1 MGQPGILSWTWAL
14 CAFVSWAHVG
24 QAGPGPQYLVAVPAV
39 LESGAET
46 KFCVSVLELTE
57 PVVVNVTL
65 KSTAKS
71 ATLMSLHTCIQDVHT
86 CIAFSVPVV
95 TNEEVMDFQVKV
107 EGSGFQSE
115 EVRKVL
121 IRAYKPQTFIQT
133 DKPIYLPGQQVR
145 FRVVTLDSKLR
156 PASTL
161 YDIIELEDPSGNRI
175 GQWLKTNSD
184 NKILQLSYFLSSE
197 AREGIYKITVTMGE
211 SKVYY
216 TFTVEKYVLPKFD
229 VTIKV
234 PDEVSV
240 GDQSF
245 KAQICSKYTFKQP
258 VPGRVTVGVCRPTL
272 GHFHGSE
279 WIRVAEHIDESNS
292 HDDTNPVCHSET
304 KQADKE
310 GCTTFT
316 INMSNFNKVD
326 STALNDILDITVK
339 MEEEGTGVLI
349 SQKQSIMISYVLGRV
364 SFVDTPDIYEPG
376 TNVQGKVKA
385 VYHNGEPIP
394 DRIVYLFEGDIS
406 LSSIQNVKTDEKG
419 VAVFSLSTNE
429 LKGDVQ
435 LHASLAPTL
444 DYAGYRTAF
453 FEVGTHT
460 LSMAKPSS
468 PDDKTVSFLEV
479 KTKDKPLPCET
490 EEAISIW
497 YTIVGEAPGSVDL
510 MYLVLSRGVISV
522 HGHQEL
528 KVTSQTVNEGEVSL
542 KLTVS
547 PEMTPDIQIV
557 AYAVL
562 PSENVI
568 AHSAEF
574 STEKC
579 FTNMVSVH
587 FVPPS
592 AVPGDETNF
601 QVTALPHSLCG
612 VSAID
617 QSVLIKEPG
626 KTLNA
631 EKIYDLL
638 PVRKATYVPYEVQDP
653 IECMEVRP
661 KRSILPFPESGRNDA
676 HTVFQSVGLKMATN
690 LVIQLPSCLK
700 YKGRE
705 YYRDQC
711 FWKGPYQVYKL
722 DILERIPDA
731 AASGAPALPP
741 DISPIKTV
749 RTFFPE
755 TWIWDLVDVRE
766 SGTEEMTLTVPDT
779 ITTWE
784 TEAFCLSSEG
794 FGLAPREDL
803 KVFQPFFLEL
813 TMPYSIIRGEFFELK
828 ATVFSYLTSCM
839 MITVTPAS
847 SSLYTLTSLFGDQT
861 TSCLCASKRKT
872 FSWSLTPSALGVV
885 EVTVS
890 AEAVASVDLC
900 GSGAVTVPDRG
911 RIDVVTK
918 PLIVKPE
925 GVEVT
930 KTFNLLL
937 LPEGKTVREDV
948 LVELPYNVIEDSA
961 RAFISVLGDILGRA
975 LKNLDSLLQL
985 PSGCGE
991 QNMALLAPNIFILEY
1006 LKDTQQLTST
1016 IEEKA
1021 TGYLITGY
1029 QNQLTYKHTDG
1040 SYSAFGTGEGST
1052 WLTAFVVKCFARAEK
1067 FIHIDPRNI
1076 EESNTWLENQQ
1087 RENGCF
1093 KMSGR
1098 LIHIGMKG
1106 GVSDEVTLTA
1116 YITATFLENKK
1127 YAKNSVVKKSLA
1139 CLKDSMNDL
1148 SNTYTTALLAYVFTL
1163 AGDVETRAHL
1173 LEYLDKVA
1181 VKQGSFIY
1189 WTQKSTETSA
1199 SLSVEISSY
1208 VLLAQISASPTS
1220 EELAYAFSIVRWL
1233 TEQQNYY
1240 GGFSSTQD
1248 TVVALQAL
1256 AFYSTEVFGF
1266 KGSSKE
1272 GSEKGGSSTGGSSKV
1287 AVATPGGQVTFHV
1300 NRNNRLLYQEEII
1313 VENIAGKYIVEMKGS
1328 TSVSVQIA
1336 VRYNIPHPY
1345 GSSTLSVEVNVQY
1358 NHNSQSSR
1366 PKLTLLIKSQYT
1378 GTQSTTNMVIL
1389 DIKLLSGHVPDP
1401 ESYDK
1406 LKGAQLVDRVE
1417 QREDHVVVYL
1427 RELVKDTPVEHS
1439 LELIEEFPVDNLKP
1453 AVVLLY
1459 DYYEPSNRA
1468 EDEYLY
1474 PH

>member
-1 MGQPGILSWTWAL
+1 
-14 CAFVSWAHVG
+14 CVCR
-24 QAGPGPQYLVAVPAV
+24 QYLVAVPAV

-65 KSTAKS
+65 KSTQLAKTYS
-71 ATLMSLHTCIQDVHT
+71 QTNILCFQ
-86 CIAFSVPVV
+86 VPVV

-133 DKPIYLPGQQVR
+133 DKPIYLPGQQVH

-161 YDIIELEDPSGNRI
+161 VSDPSGNRI

-234 PDEVSV
+234 CLLD
-240 GDQSF
+240 F
-245 KAQICSKYTFKQP
+245 ILICFIYVFIFNFNRYTFKQP

-292 HDDTNPVCHSET
+292 HDDTNPV
-304 KQADKE
+304 
-310 GCTTFT
+310 
-316 INMSNFNKVD
+316 NKCARK
-326 STALNDILDITVK
+326 SKCFSQLSSFCNTAEILWIHT
-339 MEEEGTGVLI
+339 
-349 SQKQSIMISYVLGRV
+349 S
-364 SFVDTPDIYEPG
+364 SFSF
-376 TNVQGKVKA
+376 QQVKA

-435 LHASLAPTL
+435 LHVSHFELQVFIYTEYSQIHLYHMILLAKYL
-444 DYAGYRTAF
+444 F
-453 FEVGTHT
+453 KVH
-460 LSMAKPSS
+460 LCS
-468 PDDKTVSFLEV
+468 PPEFTSHINIWMVSFGF
-479 KTKDKPLPCET
+479 C
-490 EEAISIW
+490 
-497 YTIVGEAPGSVDL
+497 
-510 MYLVLSRGVISV
+510 V
-522 HGHQEL
+522 HQ
-528 KVTSQTVNEGEVSL
+528 
-542 KLTVS
+542 
-547 PEMTPDIQIV
+547 
-557 AYAVL
+557 
-562 PSENVI
+562 
-568 AHSAEF
+568 
-574 STEKC
+574 
-579 FTNMVSVH
+579 VSVH

-631 EKIYDLL
+631 EKVTAFL
-638 PVRKATYVPYEVQDP
+638 TTT
-653 IECMEVRP
+653 
-661 KRSILPFPESGRNDA
+661 RSGGMLDKNEA
-676 HTVFQSVGLKMATN
+676 
-690 LVIQLPSCLK
+690 VIFMVVSISFSAFFV
-700 YKGRE
+700 
-705 YYRDQC
+705 DQC

-839 MITVTPAS
+839 MVICAATS

-900 GSGAVTVPDRG
+900 DSGAVTVPDRG

-918 PLIVKPE
+918 PLIVK
-925 GVEVT
+925 VE
-930 KTFNLLL
+930 
-937 LPEGKTVREDV
+937 V

-961 RAFISVLGDILGRA
+961 HAFISVLGDILGRA

-1021 TGYLITGY
+1021 TSYLITGY

-1181 VKQGSFIY
+1181 ENFIY

-1233 TEQQNYY
+1233 TEQQTYY
-1240 GGFSSTQD
+1240 GGFSSTQ
-1248 TVVALQAL
+1248 VVNSHRVYIKASVRSAQVVIAHDCNN
-1256 AFYSTEVFGF
+1256 
-1266 KGSSKE
+1266 
-1272 GSEKGGSSTGGSSKV
+1272 
-1287 AVATPGGQVTFHV
+1287 VTFHV

-1328 TSVSVQIA
+1328 TSVSVQVSAHINL
-1336 VRYNIPHPY
+1336 VVPNKDEVTVH
-1345 GSSTLSVEVNVQY
+1345 LSF
-1358 NHNSQSSR
+1358 
-1366 PKLTLLIKSQYT
+1366 KLNK
-1378 GTQSTTNMVIL
+1378 
-1389 DIKLLSGHVPDP
+1389 
-1401 ESYDK
+1401 
-1406 LKGAQLVDRVE
+1406 
-1417 QREDHVVVYL
+1417 
-1427 RELVKDTPVEHS
+1427 
-1439 LELIEEFPVDNLKP
+1439 
-1453 AVVLLY
+1453 
-1459 DYYEPSNRA
+1459 
-1468 EDEYLY
+1468 
-1474 PH
+1474 

>member
-71 ATLMSLHTCIQDVHT
+71 QLAKTYSQTNILCFQ
-86 CIAFSVPVV
+86 VPVV

-133 DKPIYLPGQQVR
+133 DKPIYLPGQQVH

-161 YDIIELEDPSGNRI
+161 VSDPSGNRI

-240 GDQSF
+240 GDQNF
-245 KAQICSKYTFKQP
+245 ILICFIYVFIFNFNRYTFKQP

-316 INMSNFNKVD
+316 VNMSNFNKVD

-349 SQKQSIMISYVLGRV
+349 SQKQSITISYVLGRV

-435 LHASLAPTL
+435 LHVSEKLLAPTL

-460 LSMAKPSS
+460 LSMVKPSS

-510 MYLVLSRGVISV
+510 MYLVRKYIVERFYSIKSHERT
-522 HGHQEL
+522 
-528 KVTSQTVNEGEVSL
+528 KGEVSL

-579 FTNMVSVH
+579 FTNKVSVH

-705 YYRDQC
+705 YYR
-711 FWKGPYQVYKL
+711 
-722 DILERIPDA
+722 ERIPDA
-731 AASGAPALPP
+731 AASSAPALPP

-918 PLIVKPE
+918 PLIVKVE

-937 LPEGKTVREDV
+937 LPEGKTVREEV

-961 RAFISVLGDILGRA
+961 HAFISVLGDILGRA

-1021 TGYLITGY
+1021 TSYLITGY

-1127 YAKNSVVKKSLA
+1127 YNSVVKKSLA

-1181 VKQGSFIY
+1181 EKQGSFIY

-1233 TEQQNYY
+1233 TEQQTYY

-1256 AFYSTEVFGF
+1256 AFYSSEVFGF

-1272 GSEKGGSSTGGSSKV
+1272 GSEKGGSSKV

-1336 VRYNIPHPY
+1336 VRYNIPNPY

-1439 LELIEEFPVDNLKP
+1439 LDLIEEFPVDNLKP

-1459 DYYEPSNRA
+1459 DYYEPSKTRA
-1468 EDEYLY
+1468 QHTNTCCSLVELY
-1474 PH
+1474 NKLSS

>member
-1 MGQPGILSWTWAL
+1 MLPAPIFPRRQ
-14 CAFVSWAHVG
+14 
-24 QAGPGPQYLVAVPAV
+24 LVPFH
-39 LESGAET
+39 S
-46 KFCVSVLELTE
+46 
-57 PVVVNVTL
+57 P
-65 KSTAKS
+65 
-71 ATLMSLHTCIQDVHT
+71 
-86 CIAFSVPVV
+86 FSP
-95 TNEEVMDFQVKV
+95 
-107 EGSGFQSE
+107 S
-115 EVRKVL
+115 
-121 IRAYKPQTFIQT
+121 
-133 DKPIYLPGQQVR
+133 
-145 FRVVTLDSKLR
+145 
-156 PASTL
+156 
-161 YDIIELEDPSGNRI
+161 SGNRI

-245 KAQICSKYTFKQP
+245 KP

-304 KQADKE
+304 KQVQVQFHH
-310 GCTTFT
+310 CR
-316 INMSNFNKVD
+316 NKVRIEGVFFFITNFC
-326 STALNDILDITVK
+326 STEILWIHT
-339 MEEEGTGVLI
+339 
-349 SQKQSIMISYVLGRV
+349 S
-364 SFVDTPDIYEPG
+364 SFSF
-376 TNVQGKVKA
+376 QQVKA

-435 LHASLAPTL
+435 LHVSHFELQVFIYTEYSQIHLYHMILLAKYL
-444 DYAGYRTAF
+444 F
-453 FEVGTHT
+453 KVH
-460 LSMAKPSS
+460 LCS
-468 PDDKTVSFLEV
+468 PPEFTSHINIWMVSFGF
-479 KTKDKPLPCET
+479 C
-490 EEAISIW
+490 
-497 YTIVGEAPGSVDL
+497 
-510 MYLVLSRGVISV
+510 V
-522 HGHQEL
+522 HQ
-528 KVTSQTVNEGEVSL
+528 
-542 KLTVS
+542 
-547 PEMTPDIQIV
+547 
-557 AYAVL
+557 
-562 PSENVI
+562 
-568 AHSAEF
+568 
-574 STEKC
+574 
-579 FTNMVSVH
+579 VSVH

-631 EKIYDLL
+631 EKVTAFLTTTRSGGMLDVEGSIPNAQPLL
-638 PVRKATYVPYEVQDP
+638 FSFEQLARVRVY
-653 IECMEVRP
+653 I
-661 KRSILPFPESGRNDA
+661 
-676 HTVFQSVGLKMATN
+676 
-690 LVIQLPSCLK
+690 
-700 YKGRE
+700 
-705 YYRDQC
+705 
-711 FWKGPYQVYKL
+711 YKL

-839 MITVTPAS
+839 MVISS

-900 GSGAVTVPDRG
+900 DSGAVTVPDRG

-937 LPEGKTVREDV
+937 LPEGQHGFLRLSPRKTVREEV

-961 RAFISVLGDILGRA
+961 HAFISVLGDILGRA

-1021 TGYLITGY
+1021 TSYLITGY

-1098 LIHIGMKG
+1098 LIHIGMK
-1106 GVSDEVTLTA
+1106 VHL
-1116 YITATFLENKK
+1116 Y
-1127 YAKNSVVKKSLA
+1127 
-1139 CLKDSMNDL
+1139 SMKL
-1148 SNTYTTALLAYVFTL
+1148 
-1163 AGDVETRAHL
+1163 
-1173 LEYLDKVA
+1173 
-1181 VKQGSFIY
+1181 
-1189 WTQKSTETSA
+1189 
-1199 SLSVEISSY
+1199 
-1208 VLLAQISASPTS
+1208 P
-1220 EELAYAFSIVRWL
+1220 VR
-1233 TEQQNYY
+1233 T
-1240 GGFSSTQD
+1240 
-1248 TVVALQAL
+1248 
-1256 AFYSTEVFGF
+1256 
-1266 KGSSKE
+1266 
-1272 GSEKGGSSTGGSSKV
+1272 
-1287 AVATPGGQVTFHV
+1287 
-1300 NRNNRLLYQEEII
+1300 
-1313 VENIAGKYIVEMKGS
+1313 
-1328 TSVSVQIA
+1328 
-1336 VRYNIPHPY
+1336 
-1345 GSSTLSVEVNVQY
+1345 
-1358 NHNSQSSR
+1358 
-1366 PKLTLLIKSQYT
+1366 
-1378 GTQSTTNMVIL
+1378 
-1389 DIKLLSGHVPDP
+1389 
-1401 ESYDK
+1401 
-1406 LKGAQLVDRVE
+1406 
-1417 QREDHVVVYL
+1417 
-1427 RELVKDTPVEHS
+1427 
-1439 LELIEEFPVDNLKP
+1439 
-1453 AVVLLY
+1453 
-1459 DYYEPSNRA
+1459 
-1468 EDEYLY
+1468 
-1474 PH
+1474 

>member
-1 MGQPGILSWTWAL
+1 
-14 CAFVSWAHVG
+14 
-24 QAGPGPQYLVAVPAV
+24 AV

-57 PVVVNVTL
+57 PQL
-65 KSTAKS
+65 AKTYS
-71 ATLMSLHTCIQDVHT
+71 QTNILCFQ
-86 CIAFSVPVV
+86 VPVV

-133 DKPIYLPGQQVR
+133 DKPIYLPGQQVH

-161 YDIIELEDPSGNRI
+161 DPSGNRI

-279 WIRVAEHIDESNS
+279 WIRVAEPFLAQSQRDLCLLLE
-292 HDDTNPVCHSET
+292 
-304 KQADKE
+304 E

-316 INMSNFNKVD
+316 VNMSNFNKVD

-339 MEEEGTGVLI
+339 MEEEGTGKTIFIFSLFI
-349 SQKQSIMISYVLGRV
+349 TISYVLGRV

-429 LKGDVQ
+429 LKGD
-435 LHASLAPTL
+435 ASLAPTL

-460 LSMAKPSS
+460 LSMVKPSS

-510 MYLVLSRGVISV
+510 MYLVRKYIVERRMSKALMLFNDSV
-522 HGHQEL
+522 EFER
-528 KVTSQTVNEGEVSL
+528 SGEVSL

-579 FTNMVSVH
+579 FTNKVSVH

-631 EKIYDLL
+631 EKVTAFLTTTRSGGMLDVEGSIPNAQPLL
-638 PVRKATYVPYEVQDP
+638 FSFEQLARVRKNEAVIFMV
-653 IECMEVRP
+653 V
-661 KRSILPFPESGRNDA
+661 SISFSA
-676 HTVFQSVGLKMATN
+676 FFV
-690 LVIQLPSCLK
+690 
-700 YKGRE
+700 
-705 YYRDQC
+705 DQC

-872 FSWSLTPSALGVV
+872 FSWSLTPSALGEGVV

-900 GSGAVTVPDRG
+900 DSGAVTVPDRG

-918 PLIVKPE
+918 PLIVK
-925 GVEVT
+925 V
-930 KTFNLLL
+930 
-937 LPEGKTVREDV
+937 GKTVREEV

-961 RAFISVLGDILGRA
+961 HAFISVLGDILGRA

-1021 TGYLITGY
+1021 TSYLITGY

-1181 VKQGSFIY
+1181 EKQGEGASCRNPSIP
-1189 WTQKSTETSA
+1189 QTSA

-1233 TEQQNYY
+1233 TEQQTYY

-1272 GSEKGGSSTGGSSKV
+1272 GSEKGGSSKV

-1328 TSVSVQIA
+1328 TSVSVQVSLLETYPGSR
-1336 VRYNIPHPY
+1336 VRYCFMI
-1345 GSSTLSVEVNVQY
+1345 LC
-1358 NHNSQSSR
+1358 R
-1366 PKLTLLIKSQYT
+1366 YT

-1406 LKGAQLVDRVE
+1406 V
-1417 QREDHVVVYL
+1417 
-1427 RELVKDTPVEHS
+1427 S
-1439 LELIEEFPVDNLKP
+1439 
-1453 AVVLLY
+1453 Y
-1459 DYYEPSNRA
+1459 DVF
-1468 EDEYLY
+1468 LTGIL
-1474 PH
+1474 